1 MNNYLQIKNSIVI
14 LFSLCIFGNA
24 SFAQEVK
31 VRISTEEEIKENINL
46 GVCKNTER
54 LEAVKK
60 LFQKMGA
67 KDTDIKIEKIKD
79 VENIVVIKKGKTNET
94 IIIGAHYDKTSD
106 GCGLIDNWTGI
117 VILTNLYRSLKDIST
132 EKTYAF
138 AAFGKEELGLL
149 GSDEM
154 ARAIPKEKRV
164 NYCAMVNFDSFGF
177 TYPQVMSNISDTKL
191 ANLAKEVSDEFK
203 IPFGKAAI
211 DFASS
216 DSESFRKQKIP
227 AISLHGLNDKWT
239 EYLHT
244 KKDKIENV
252 NLTSVY
258 IGYRFG
264 LSYLI
269 KIDAK
274 SCNAFRK

>member
-1 MNNYLQIKNSIVI
+1 MNNHLQLKNIVAI
-14 LFSLCIFGNA
+14 LFSVCIFGYV
-24 SFAQEVK
+24 SFAQQATVK
-31 VRISTEEEIKENINL
+31 ISTEEEIKENINL
-46 GVCKNTER
+46 GVCKNSER

-60 LFQKMGA
+60 MFQKMGA

-79 VENIVVIKKGKTNET
+79 VENLVVIKKGKSDET

-106 GCGLIDNWTGI
+106 GCGVIDNWTGI

-154 ARAIPKEKRV
+154 ARAIPKEKRA

-191 ANLAKEVSDEFK
+191 AVLAKEVSDEFK
-203 IPFGKAAI
+203 IPFGKTPI

-227 AISLHGLNDKWT
+227 AISFHGLNDRWT
-239 EYLHT
+239 EYLHST
-244 KKDKIENV
+244 KDKTENV
-252 NLTSVY
+252 NSTSVY

-264 LSYLI
+264 LSYLA